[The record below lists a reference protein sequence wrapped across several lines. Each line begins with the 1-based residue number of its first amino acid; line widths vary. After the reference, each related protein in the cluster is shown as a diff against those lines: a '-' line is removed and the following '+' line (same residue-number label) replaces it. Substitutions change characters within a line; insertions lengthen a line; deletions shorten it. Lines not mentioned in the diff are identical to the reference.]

1 MTKLRNRVALITGS
15 ARGIGRA
22 IAERMAAEGAQVVIS
37 DRDAAAAEATAQ
49 AIGPSATALACDV
62 SDPAQIVALF
72 AAIDA
77 RFGRLDILV
86 NNAGIGAVRLLL
98 DTPLEEWE
106 RIVRI
111 NLTGAF
117 LCSQQAARL
126 MARGHYGRI
135 VNIVSLSG
143 QKGGVGRGAYG
154 ASKAGLEV
162 LTKIMA
168 VEFADA
174 DITAN
179 AIAPGPIM
187 TETGRGMHTQE
198 TVDAY
203 HRLIPQ
209 RRYGEP
215 AEIAAAAAFLAS
227 DDAAYVNGHTLNVD
241 GGFLAAGLMFPFD
254 PARNKPIAE
263 TQATGG

>member
-1 MTKLRNRVALITGS
+1 MMKLQDRVALVTGS

-22 IAERMAAEGAQVVIS
+22 IAERLAAEGARVVVS
-37 DRDAAAAEATAQ
+37 DRDAAAATATAH
-49 AIGPSATALACDV
+49 AIGPSAVAIACDV
-62 SDPAQIVALF
+62 SAPTEIEALF
-72 AAIDA
+72 AAIAD
-77 RFGRLDILV
+77 RLGRLDVLV
-86 NNAGIGAVRLLL
+86 NNAGIGAVRLLV
-98 DTPLEEWE
+98 DTTLEEWE
-106 RIVRI
+106 RIIRI

-126 MARGHYGRI
+126 MMHQRYGRI

-143 QKGGVGRGAYG
+143 QKGGVGRAAYG

-168 VEFADA
+168 VELAEFG
-174 DITAN
+174 ITAN

-187 TETGRGMHTQE
+187 TETGKGMHTQE

-203 HRLIPQ
+203 HRLIPE

-227 DDAAYVNGHTLNVD
+227 DDARYITGHTLNVD

-254 PARNKPIAE
+254 PNRNRPIAE
-263 TQATGG
+263 ATSRA

>member
-1 MTKLRNRVALITGS
+1 MITGS

-22 IAERMAAEGAQVVIS
+22 IAEAMGREGAEVVIA
-37 DRDAAAAEATAQ
+37 DRDGAEAAKTA
-49 AIGPSATALACDV
+49 ARIGGNAMAVRADV
-62 SDPAQIVALF
+62 SKPEDVEALF
-72 AAIDA
+72 DEAVEK
-77 RFGRLDILV
+77 FGKVDVLV
-86 NNAGIGAVRLLL
+86 NNAGIGAARLVV
-98 DTPLEEWE
+98 DIGLEEWE
-106 RIVRI
+106 RIIRV

-117 LCSQQAARL
+117 LCSQQAARR
-126 MARGHYGRI
+126 MIAQGHGGKI

-143 QKGGVGRGAYG
+143 QKGGVGRSAYG

-162 LTKIMA
+162 LNKIMA
-168 VEFADA
+168 VEFAEHG
-174 DITAN
+174 INVN

-187 TETGRGMHTQE
+187 TETGKGMHTPE

-215 AEIAAAAAFLAS
+215 SEIADAAVFLAS
-227 DDAAYVNGHTLNVD
+227 DDASYITGHTLNVD

-254 PARNKPIAE
+254 PAKNKPIGASN
-263 TQATGG
+263 

>member
-1 MTKLRNRVALITGS
+1 MKLKDKVAVITGS

-22 IAERMAAEGAQVVIS
+22 IAEAMVLEGARVVIT
-37 DRDAAAAEATAQ
+37 DRDGGEAARTAQ
-49 AIGPSATALACDV
+49 ALGDAAVAIRADV
-62 SDPAQIVALF
+62 SKPDEIEALF
-72 AAIDA
+72 AETVKA
-77 RFGRLDILV
+77 FGRVDILV
-86 NNAGIGAVRLLL
+86 NNAGIGAARLVL
-98 DTPLEEWE
+98 DIGLEEWE
-106 RIVRI
+106 RIIRI

-117 LCSQQAARL
+117 LCSQQAARRMIL
-126 MARGHYGRI
+126 QGTGGKI

-143 QKGGVGRGAYG
+143 QKGGVGRSAYG

-162 LTKIMA
+162 LNKIMA
-168 VEFADA
+168 VEFAEHN
-174 DITAN
+174 INVN

-187 TETGRGMHTQE
+187 TETGKAMHTQE

-215 AEIAAAAAFLAS
+215 SEIASAAVFLAS
-227 DDAAYVNGHTLNVD
+227 SDASYITGHTLNVD

-254 PARNKPIAE
+254 PAKNKPIGA
-263 TQATGG
+263 AS

>member
-1 MTKLRNRVALITGS
+1 MTKLQDRVALVTGS

-22 IAERMAAEGAQVVIS
+22 IAERMAAEGARVVIS
-37 DRDAAAAEATAQ
+37 DRDVAAAQLTAH
-49 AIGPSATALACDV
+49 AIGPAAVAVACDV
-62 SDPAQIVALF
+62 SDPAQITALF
-72 AAIDA
+72 ADID
-77 RFGRLDILV
+77 RQFGRLDILV

-98 DTPLEEWE
+98 DTSLEEWE
-106 RIVRI
+106 RTIRI

-117 LCSQQAARL
+117 LCSQQAARQ
-126 MARGHYGRI
+126 MMRQHGGRI
-135 VNIVSLSG
+135 INIVSLSG
-143 QKGGVGRGAYG
+143 QKGGVGRSAYG

-168 VEFADA
+168 VELAESG
-174 DITAN
+174 ITVN

-187 TETGRGMHTQE
+187 TETGRGMHTEE
-198 TVDAY
+198 TIDAY

-227 DDAAYVNGHTLNVD
+227 GDATYITGHTLNVD

-254 PARNKPIAE
+254 PKRDKPVA
-263 TQATGG
+263 AAGV